1 MPRQKHQERLVLR
14 LPAKPGDCPIIAIS
28 IFTDCD
34 CVTRIDNVELSPD
47 PIAVAYPRRLVVDD
61 NLIRDLLDQPATEC
75 RCRNPEDDVS
85 SGSEVWLFE
94 NAALSTSKTRDG
106 EYVVDAAIGSP
117 IRIQLE
123 PHFPHRPIV
132 CDEGRQSVGSLE
144 MVIKEDELG
153 VLGRTCSTRRR
164 LGMAAA
170 AAVEI
175 HGWPQTIFDCL
186 SPLKLGHARVE
197 QRGLT

>member
-1 MPRQKHQERLVLR
+1 MM
-14 LPAKPGDCPIIAIS
+14 
-28 IFTDCD
+28 
-34 CVTRIDNVELSPD
+34 
-47 PIAVAYPRRLVVDD
+47 
-61 NLIRDLLDQPATEC
+61 
-75 RCRNPEDDVS
+75 
-85 SGSEVWLFE
+85 SEVRLFE
-94 NAALSTSKTRDG
+94 NTALSTPKTRDG

-132 CDEGRQSVGSLE
+132 CDEGRQSVGFLE
-144 MVIKEDELG
+144 IVVKEDELG

-175 HGWPQTIFDCL
+175 YGWPQTIFDCL